1 MKTVQLAEEW
11 LAHNGK
17 ESPHEDCSDR
27 PRRADLGGR
36 GQDAERFR
44 GGGGGGPEPV
54 PAPLRGRPRVASEAG
69 GSLRPAEEQVRA
81 VLESWPGV
89 FHEGEEVIGFWGLA
103 LGPTGHGFEVG
114 SQRLLTWCAWDALFI
129 PELIVQRALVSSR
142 DPVTGEEIALTVGPE
157 AIEEASSSDVA
168 VSFLDPSAIDFDDDV
183 ILNFCSYVHF
193 FTSPAS
199 GLQWVAEHPAT
210 FLLTL
215 EEAFDLGHRTNR
227 ARYGTAL

>member
-1 MKTVQLAEEW
+1 MRIVRIDLDELTSAVAGKMPSVSEEEAAVALSLYRLLSEGGPVSPQKLAE
-11 LAHNGK
+11 A
-17 ESPHEDCSDR
+17 S
-27 PRRADLGGR
+27 
-36 GQDAERFR
+36 
-44 GGGGGGPEPV
+44 
-54 PAPLRGRPRVASEAG
+54 GRP
-69 GSLRPAEEQVRA
+69 EEQVRA

-114 SQRLLTWCAWDALFI
+114 SQRLSTWCAWDALFI